1 MAAKAFKKQDGGYR
15 KALLA
20 KVHIAVSQLG
30 IADEDYRDI
39 LQAMFRVRSSAELS
53 DRNLEALIRHFVAKG
68 FQPKKMNADGSQYKG
83 TSQTAALKIRARDSL
98 NKAVAGGLVNSASGL
113 VKKICGVDEL
123 NWCKDASKLKRL
135 LAVLSSIE
143 QGG

>member
-1 MAAKAFKKQDGGYR
+1 MAATRQKSGSNRNK
-15 KALLA
+15 LLA
-20 KVHIAVSQLG
+20 KVHVAIGQLG
-30 IADEDYRDI
+30 IQDEDYRDI

-53 DRNLEALIRHFVAKG
+53 DRNLEKLIRYFVSKG
-68 FQPKKMNADGSQYKG
+68 FKVRSQKSEAR
-83 TSQTAALKIRARDSL
+83 SQITALKIRARGQLD
-98 NKAVAGGLVNSASGL
+98 KAVAGGLVNSASGL

-123 NWCKDASKLKRL
+123 NWCKDAAKIKRL

>member
-1 MAAKAFKKQDGGYR
+1 MAAKAFKKQDGGHR

-20 KVHIAVSQLG
+20 KVHIAVSQLD
-30 IADEDYRDI
+30 ISDSDYRDI

-53 DRNLEALIRHFVAKG
+53 DRNLETLIRHFVAKG
-68 FQPKKMNADGSQYKG
+68 FVAKGRGQSAKGRSQLD
-83 TSQTAALKIRARDSL
+83 ALKIRARGLLD
-98 NKAVAGGLVNSASGL
+98 KAVAGGRVNSASGL

-123 NWCKDASKLKRL
+123 AWCKDAAKIKRL